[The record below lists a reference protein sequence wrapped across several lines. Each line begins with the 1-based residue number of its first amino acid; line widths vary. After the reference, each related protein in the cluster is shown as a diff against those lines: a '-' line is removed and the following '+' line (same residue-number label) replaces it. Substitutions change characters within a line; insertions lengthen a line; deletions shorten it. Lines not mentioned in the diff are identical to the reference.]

1 MQGPQKHRE
10 IRTVGQSPLS
20 AREPLASEG
29 TALTLGDI
37 YFTLFR
43 HKFKIVLC
51 SLLGVA
57 AALAFYKTSPR
68 IYESEAKLF
77 IRYVMESRTPG
88 RGADDTSVKS
98 PDPGGQTI
106 LSSEL
111 EIITS
116 LDLVG
121 KVVDAIGVEKFIPH
135 PAKDGRDRDRAII
148 LVSESFQAQIP
159 PRSSVVQMSFSSTNA
174 AIVQPVLQEFINFY
188 LKKHVEIHRS
198 SGLVDDFLTQ
208 ETEQLRSRLSQT
220 EEDLRKAK
228 SKLGFPS
235 VEDAKK
241 TLTTL
246 SSRLRQ
252 DIFEAETELAE
263 RTAFLATIAPSSKPD
278 GTEMPTPPT
287 ALPDDVVVSY
297 GSMTARI
304 EFLRKTEQELLGQFT
319 PENSRVK
326 ETHAQLAEA
335 LEAKK
340 KLEDDY
346 PSLSILRSSPN
357 IATSNNPKTP
367 TTDLVVESA
376 RIRALQSK
384 INSLNEQLVKL
395 KNETSSVDQM
405 EGEIV
410 ELNRKKEL
418 EETNYR
424 KYAASLEQG
433 RLDEAMSSG
442 HVSNISEIQSP
453 SLPLKAKSKRLQIV
467 LGLAVGGLAIGLGLA
482 FAIELFF
489 DKTIKRPKEIEQ
501 RLNLPLFLSI
511 PVVDKAFTRR
521 LQQNQGPG
529 GKTDGNQQLAVKD
542 SAASERLS
550 HALQQ
555 YHATL
560 RDRLLQFFDNQNL
573 THKPKMVA
581 VTGLSN
587 HAGVTTTAAGLA
599 QSLSETGDGNV
610 LLVDMTAEQGSAQH
624 YIKGKAVSSL
634 EETLQTKDRAL
645 VQENLYVVTE
655 GSNSDRLSRNLPQR
669 FTKLVPKLKASD
681 FDYIIFDMPPVSQI
695 SVTPRLAGFMDMM
708 LLVVESEKT
717 TPEAVEKGSAL
728 LSQSGV
734 HVGVVLNKAQAYVP
748 KFLQTDSMDEA

>member
-1 MQGPQKHRE
+1 
-10 IRTVGQSPLS
+10 
-20 AREPLASEG
+20 
-29 TALTLGDI
+29 
-37 YFTLFR
+37 
-43 HKFKIVLC
+43 
-51 SLLGVA
+51 
-57 AALAFYKTSPR
+57 
-68 IYESEAKLF
+68 
-77 IRYVMESRTPG
+77 
-88 RGADDTSVKS
+88 
-98 PDPGGQTI
+98 
-106 LSSEL
+106 
-111 EIITS
+111 
-116 LDLVG
+116 
-121 KVVDAIGVEKFIPH
+121 
-135 PAKDGRDRDRAII
+135 
-148 LVSESFQAQIP
+148 
-159 PRSSVVQMSFSSTNA
+159 
-174 AIVQPVLQEFINFY
+174 
-188 LKKHVEIHRS
+188 
-198 SGLVDDFLTQ
+198 
-208 ETEQLRSRLSQT
+208 
-220 EEDLRKAK
+220 
-228 SKLGFPS
+228 
-235 VEDAKK
+235 
-241 TLTTL
+241 
-246 SSRLRQ
+246 
-252 DIFEAETELAE
+252 
-263 RTAFLATIAPSSKPD
+263 
-278 GTEMPTPPT
+278 
-287 ALPDDVVVSY
+287 
-297 GSMTARI
+297 
-304 EFLRKTEQELLGQFT
+304 
-319 PENSRVK
+319 
-326 ETHAQLAEA
+326 
-335 LEAKK
+335 
-340 KLEDDY
+340 
-346 PSLSILRSSPN
+346 
-357 IATSNNPKTP
+357 
-367 TTDLVVESA
+367 
-376 RIRALQSK
+376 
-384 INSLNEQLVKL
+384 
-395 KNETSSVDQM
+395 M